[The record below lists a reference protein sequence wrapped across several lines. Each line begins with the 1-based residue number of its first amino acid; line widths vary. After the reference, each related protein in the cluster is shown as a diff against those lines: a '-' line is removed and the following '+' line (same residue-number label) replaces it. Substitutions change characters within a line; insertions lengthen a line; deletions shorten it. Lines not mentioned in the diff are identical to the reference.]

1 MNPFLL
7 PASERLAEWRTF
19 RITLATLE
27 EHEQLKSVA
36 KWVGQAPTST
46 YVLDY
51 NDTSTWPGPWD
62 LLNTGDFDDTAKAY
76 LMEQTLIM
84 AGWAPE
90 RLRLHYVRNQT
101 ASMETMVLLVDN
113 KWALNYLHAD
123 VLNFDIER
131 SNCAYLV
138 SYRVNPEGGH
148 TEA

>member
-1 MNPFLL
+1 MSL
-7 PASERLAEWRTF
+7 AS
-19 RITLATLE
+19 LE
-27 EHEQLKSVA
+27 EMEQLKSVA
-36 KWVGQAPTST
+36 KWVAQAPTST
-46 YVLDY
+46 YVLDIY
-51 NDTSTWPGPWD
+51 DTASWPGPWE
-62 LLNTGDFDDTAKAY
+62 LLNTNDFDDTAKAY

-90 RLRLHYVRNQT
+90 RLRLHYVRNQS

-113 KWALNYLHAD
+113 KWALNYLHSD

-131 SNCAYLV
+131 GDCAYLV

>member
-7 PASERLAEWRTF
+7 PPSERLAEWRTF
-19 RITLATLE
+19 RTSLASLE
-27 EHEQLKSVA
+27 EHEQLNSVA
-36 KWVGQAPTST
+36 KWVALAPTST
-46 YVLDY
+46 YVLDIY
-51 NDTSTWPGPWD
+51 DTESWPGPWE
-62 LLNTGDFDDTAKAY
+62 LLNQGDFDEPAKAY
-76 LMEQTLIM
+76 LMEQTLVM

-90 RLRLHYVRNQT
+90 RLRLHFVRNQS

-113 KWALNYLHAD
+113 KWALNYIHAD

-131 SNCAYLV
+131 GNCAYLV

>member
-7 PASERLAEWRTF
+7 PHSELLAEWRAF
-19 RITLATLE
+19 RISLETLQ
-27 EHEQLKSVA
+27 EHEQLDQVA
-36 KWVGQAPTST
+36 KWVGLAPLST
-46 YVLDY
+46 HVLDIF
-51 NDTSTWPGPWD
+51 DSSAWPGPWE
-62 LLNTGDFDDTAKAY
+62 LLNQGDFDDTAKAY

-90 RLRLHYVRNQT
+90 RLRLHYVRNHS

-113 KWALNYLHAD
+113 KWALNYLHGD

-131 SNCAYLV
+131 GNCAYLV

-148 TEA
+148 TEV

>member
-7 PASERLAEWRTF
+7 SPSERLAEWRAF
-19 RITLATLE
+19 RISIEPLQ
-27 EHEQLKSVA
+27 EHEQLSKVCA
-36 KWVGQAPTST
+36 WVDQAPTCT

-51 NDTSTWPGPWD
+51 ADAESWPRPWEM
-62 LLNTGDFDDTAKAY
+62 LNNNDFDTTAKAY

-90 RLRLHYVRNQT
+90 RLRLHYVRNQS

-113 KWALNYLHAD
+113 KWALNYLHAE

-131 SNCAYLV
+131 ANCAYLV